1 MAFCSIVSMHEA
13 RRNVGMSSFEQR
25 ADRIASVVQVLYNGV
40 TLGAKTCGGKKMWP
54 FIILYM
60 VHKPRYLRRVAR
72 VGKSQI
78 ESKDS

>member
-1 MAFCSIVSMHEA
+1 MAICSIVSMHEA
-13 RRNVGMSSFEQR
+13 RRSVGMTSFEQR
-25 ADRIASVVQVLYNGV
+25 AGRIASCCAGLNGV

-60 VHKPRYLRRVAR
+60 VRKLRYLRRVAR

-78 ESKDS
+78 ESKHS

>member
-1 MAFCSIVSMHEA
+1 MKECWNEFIRAKGWQNSICCA
-13 RRNVGMSSFEQR
+13 G
-25 ADRIASVVQVLYNGV
+25 LNGV
-40 TLGAKTCGGKKMWP
+40 TLGAKTCGGKKIWP